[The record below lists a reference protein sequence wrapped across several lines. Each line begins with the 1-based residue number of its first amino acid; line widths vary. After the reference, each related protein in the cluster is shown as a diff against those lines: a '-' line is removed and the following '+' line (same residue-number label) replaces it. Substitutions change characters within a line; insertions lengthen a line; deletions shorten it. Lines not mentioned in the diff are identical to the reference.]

1 MEGGALNA
9 PLTDGIPD
17 STYSVLIYKG
27 NEQTQSF
34 ENVATSGGIAAAL
47 APYAGYMF
55 VLGAKS
61 DRKRVFRVV
70 EVQMDEEGE
79 ITVKAMEHPCD
90 TSGSL
95 LLSRI
100 ANFSDSLFDVR

>member
-1 MEGGALNA
+1 MKAGRNYLCVTKSFDN
-9 PLTDGIPD
+9 I
-17 STYSVLIYKG
+17 SVS
-27 NEQTQSF
+27 N
-34 ENVATSGGIAAAL
+34 GIAAAL

-100 ANFSDSLFDVR
+100 ANFSGSLFDVR